1 MIEQSIPMMIRARV
15 KKTPDLIA
23 QFSKDESG
31 IFQGKTFLQFHDEI
45 KNVAAGLLELGV
57 KRQDHI
63 GIISDNRQEWLVP
76 DIGILCIGAVD
87 VPRGCDSMVNEIAYI
102 LSFSECAISF
112 AENQKQLEKI
122 LAKIDEMPLLKTLI
136 TFDKVSEEIFARAKD
151 AGITLY
157 HFSEIVEMGKKRR
170 AANPGIIDAEID
182 KGAWDDLATIIFTS
196 GTTGEPK
203 GVMISHGNILC
214 QMTSIGL
221 VLPVQPG
228 DIWLSVLPVWHIFE
242 RTIEYAAIFYNSGIA
257 YSKPIASVL
266 LADFQAVKPQWM
278 AAVPRV
284 WESIMDGVYRS
295 IKQSGITTRK
305 TFAFFIE
312 LASAHKYF
320 KNLTFGLLPNFHGRI
335 RFLDSLMGF
344 VQWLFLIPLK
354 GLGNLIVFNKIKKRI
369 GGKFKAGLSGGGK
382 LPPKVDRFYNAI
394 GLQLQEVYGLTETSP
409 FLSARH
415 YKKPRPG
422 TVGQMLIDTE
432 AKILDEQGEIL
443 SPGKQGVIHVRG
455 KQVTQGYYKK
465 PELTA
470 AIISPDGWLNTG
482 DLGMMT
488 FDNELKITGRAK
500 DTIVLSGGENVE
512 PTPMEQK
519 IRESEW
525 VVNAMIVGQDKKFLA
540 ALVIPNKELVT
551 AYAEE
556 NNVPNMGY
564 DLLLQQPEI
573 IDVVYDEVS
582 ALINANTGFKPFER
596 VYKVKLLAKPFEI
609 GIELS
614 PKMELKRH
622 AITEMYKN
630 EIKALFKD

>member
-1 MIEQSIPMMIRARV
+1 MMEQSIPLMIRARA
-15 KKTPDLIA
+15 KKTPELIA
-23 QFSKDESG
+23 QYSKDEFG
-31 IFQGKTFLQFHDEI
+31 VFQGKTYLQFHDET
-45 KNVAAGLLELGV
+45 KNVAAGLLELGI
-57 KRQDHI
+57 KRKDHI
-63 GIISDNRQEWLVP
+63 GIISDNRQEWIVTDL
-76 DIGILCIGAVD
+76 GILSIGAID

-102 LSFSECAISF
+102 LGFSECTLSF
-112 AENQKQLEKI
+112 VENKKQVEKI
-122 LAKIDEMPLLKTLI
+122 LAKIEEMPLLKTLV
-136 TFDKVSEEIFARAKD
+136 TFEKVPHEIFMQARN

-157 HFSEIVEMGKKRR
+157 HFSEIIEMGHKRR
-170 AANPGIIDAEID
+170 SANPGIIDAEID
-182 KGAWDDLATIIFTS
+182 KGQKEDLATIIFTS

-203 GVMISHGNILC
+203 GVMISHENILC
-214 QMTSIGL
+214 QLDSIAL
-221 VLPVQPG
+221 VFPVQPG
-228 DIWLSVLPVWHIFE
+228 DTWLSVLPVWHIFE
-242 RTIEYAAIFYNSGIA
+242 RTIEYAAFFYNSGIA
-257 YSKPIASVL
+257 YSRPIASVL

-335 RFLDSLMGF
+335 RVIDSLMGF
-344 VQWLFLIPLK
+344 FPWLLLIPLK
-354 GLGNLIVFNKIKKRI
+354 GLGNLIVFNKVKNRI
-369 GGKFKAGLSGGGK
+369 GGKFRAGISGGGK

-394 GLQLQEVYGLTETSP
+394 GLQLQEVYGLTESAP

-415 YKKPRPG
+415 YKKSRQG

-432 AKILDEQGEIL
+432 AKILDEQGNIL
-443 SPGKQGVIHVRG
+443 HPGKQGLVYARG
-455 KQVTQGYYKK
+455 KQVMKGYYKK

-470 AIISPDGWLNTG
+470 AILSSDGWLNTG
-482 DLGMMT
+482 DLGIMT
-488 FDNELKITGRAK
+488 YDNELKITGRAK

-512 PTPMEQK
+512 PIPMEQK
-519 IRESEW
+519 MRESEW
-525 VVNAMIVGQDKKFLA
+525 IVNAMVVGQDKKYLA
-540 ALVIPNKELVT
+540 AIVIPNKDLVT

-573 IDVVYDEVS
+573 IDVVYDEIS

-596 VYKVKLLAKPFEI
+596 VCKVKLLAKPFEI

-622 AITEMYKN
+622 AITEMYKS
-630 EIKALFKD
+630 EIKTLFKD